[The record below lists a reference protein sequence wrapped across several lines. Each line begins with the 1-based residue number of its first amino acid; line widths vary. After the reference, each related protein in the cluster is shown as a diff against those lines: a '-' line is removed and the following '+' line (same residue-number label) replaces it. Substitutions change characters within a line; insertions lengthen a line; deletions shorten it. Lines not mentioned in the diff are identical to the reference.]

1 MSSVA
6 GLKVCTLPRGAPITA
21 TTAAFAAAIRTELA
35 HVSIS
40 LLRVE
45 GAAETPLDAIPNPWE
60 AQSNRASFA
69 LLNRGFEHTQQ
80 QQQQQQQPM
89 GQRRH
94 TLLGTQAA
102 VQGSQRRLAFLAEV
116 LERVVLDEPME
127 EAVASSWLLDHLAAM
142 LTQRSSLA
150 DPQGV
155 PAVSAVLR
163 YWLMR
168 LFASNHGIV
177 SRSGTMGRK
186 SGLWKW

>member
-35 HVSIS
+35 HVSVS
-40 LLRVE
+40 LRRVE
-45 GAAETPLDAIPNPWE
+45 EAAMSPTDAAADTKV
-60 AQSNRASFA
+60 AQSNRNSFA
-69 LLNRGFEHTQQ
+69 LSRGFEQTQQ
-80 QQQQQQQPM
+80 QRQLQPM

-127 EAVASSWLLDHLAAM
+127 EAAASAWLLDHLAAM

-150 DPQGV
+150 DPQGTAAA
-155 PAVSAVLR
+155 PIGLR
-163 YWLMR
+163 DFTPDHSMCIDLAQS
-168 LFASNHGIV
+168 F
-177 SRSGTMGRK
+177 
-186 SGLWKW
+186 